1 MDYSRRLKTAEST
14 ICLNRLLCTTK
25 HANPLARHV
34 SILFSQRNSIDVI
47 IGHCAFALHRKVTTL
62 HPRP

>member
-14 ICLNRLLCTTK
+14 ICLNRPLCTTK
-25 HANPLARHV
+25 HDNPLAKHV
-34 SILFSQRNSIDVI
+34 SILFSQRNAIEVM
-47 IGHCAFALHRKVTTL
+47 IGHFALALHRKVSTL